1 MYVRC
6 INIKFAASNLVWIQV
21 FFSGLDLGW
30 IWSFNLWVR
39 WFGPSQGK
47 VQVWAPI
54 RNLGLGTLSTRTK
67 PDAFPSVS
75 TTPYPQIT
83 TTFDKISLHL
93 RLVRWLCFHQP
104 LNCFCMQVSLSLSG
118 PSHFQDPHLP
128 PSLDRNFF
136 LVWSPRQE
144 KVAPL
149 SHTHTPT
156 HTLPKFQTWATTM

>member
-1 MYVRC
+1 MCGSRC
-6 INIKFAASNLVWIQV
+6 LFQVWIWVGFDLLIYGSGDSDQV
-21 FFSGLDLGW
+21 RERFKY
-30 IWSFNLWVR
+30 
-39 WFGPSQGK
+39 GP
-47 VQVWAPI
+47 PI

-149 SHTHTPT
+149 SHTHT
-156 HTLPKFQTWATTM
+156 HSSKFQTWATTM